1 MLQPYEGVVAAQ
13 TGHVSTHEAGAIEF
27 TGHKVLT
34 LPEKNGKI
42 CAADLKNLIET
53 FYGDENHEHMVFP
66 GMVYIS
72 HPTEYGT
79 LYTKKELTEL
89 SAVCKEYKIPLFM
102 DGARLIY
109 GLVSKETD
117 VTLQDIA
124 KLCDVFYIGGT
135 KAGALCGEAVVF
147 TGDSMPKHFLTRV
160 KQHGALLAKG
170 RLTGVQF
177 DALFTDDLYLEIG
190 KNAIE
195 TAAVLK
201 AGLKEKGY
209 TFYIDSPTNQQFV
222 VLENCKMEEL
232 KKDVQFSFWEKAD
245 DTHTIVRFATSWA
258 TRMEDV
264 QKLLDADKTEISQE
278 DVDQALE
285 NLNQAL
291 ALLEKKDD
299 GKDDTTVYK
308 NGIYEGRALCRPD
321 EDEEFTAYNLT
332 LKVTVRD
339 DKIVAVTD
347 VKGDG
352 DSSNDRYILSAANGI
367 SNKKGV
373 TSQLIEK
380 GNTEG
385 IDAVS
390 GATCTSKAIL
400 DACENALLSAKRQ

>member
-1 MLQPYEGVVAAQ
+1 M
-13 TGHVSTHEAGAIEF
+13 
-27 TGHKVLT
+27 
-34 LPEKNGKI
+34 
-42 CAADLKNLIET
+42 
-53 FYGDENHEHMVFP
+53 EHC
-66 GMVYIS
+66 IQ
-72 HPTEYGT
+72 
-79 LYTKKELTEL
+79 KKELTEL

-232 KKDVQFSFWEKAD
+232 KKNVQFSFWEKAD

-264 QKLLDADKTEISQE
+264 EKLLS
-278 DVDQALE
+278 
-285 NLNQAL
+285 
-291 ALLEKKDD
+291 LL
-299 GKDDTTVYK
+299 
-308 NGIYEGRALCRPD
+308 
-321 EDEEFTAYNLT
+321 
-332 LKVTVRD
+332 
-339 DKIVAVTD
+339 
-347 VKGDG
+347 
-352 DSSNDRYILSAANGI
+352 
-367 SNKKGV
+367 
-373 TSQLIEK
+373 
-380 GNTEG
+380 
-385 IDAVS
+385 
-390 GATCTSKAIL
+390 
-400 DACENALLSAKRQ
+400 